1 MLYNMSMKKNS
12 KEHWIPIGESTLVCE
27 MANKWQDETLL
38 PMIIWIDETKSYVRG
53 HHSKRVKFQLNTS
66 DNLNIDNLGSMDLNG
81 VVQEPTEKRKLRR
94 LGNKNLEQ
102 LRNFILNNK
111 YALENIAD
119 MKIHL
124 GQIWNYMIMGG
135 AAATEDKIEELNAKV
150 DEIIDRRKKSK

>member
-1 MLYNMSMKKNS
+1 M
-12 KEHWIPIGESTLVCE
+12 
-27 MANKWQDETLL
+27 
-38 PMIIWIDETKSYVRG
+38 
-53 HHSKRVKFQLNTS
+53 KFQLNTS

-81 VVQEPTEKRKLRR
+81 VVQEPTEKGKLRR

-102 LRNFILNNK
+102 LRNFILNNR

-135 AAATEDKIEELNAKV
+135 SAATEDKIEELNAKV
-150 DEIIDRRKKSK
+150 DEIIDRRKKTK